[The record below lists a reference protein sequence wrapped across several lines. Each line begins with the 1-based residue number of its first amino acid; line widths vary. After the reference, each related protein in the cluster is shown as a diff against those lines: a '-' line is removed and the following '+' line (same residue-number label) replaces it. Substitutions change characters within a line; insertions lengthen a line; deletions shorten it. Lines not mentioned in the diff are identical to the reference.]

1 MGLVSLSGMTGMGRE
16 KERKVL
22 SDALSRA
29 TNVGRT
35 FQREKNTETETGQKT
50 HKAKYLDIYIFFA
63 SGLAQDSNFI
73 LCSGTQGRLNC
84 ET

>member
-50 HKAKYLDIYIFFA
+50 HKAKYLDIYIYFLLV
-63 SGLAQDSNFI
+63 GLHKIPTSYCA
-73 LCSGTQGRLNC
+73 LGRKAD
-84 ET
+84 

>member
-29 TNVGRT
+29 TNVGRS
-35 FQREKNTETETGQKT
+35 FQREKKTERQRQARKHIRQSVWIYIYFLLVGLHKIPTSYCALG
-50 HKAKYLDIYIFFA
+50 HKAD
-63 SGLAQDSNFI
+63 
-73 LCSGTQGRLNC
+73 
-84 ET
+84 